1 MQVLDEG
8 FCFQEG
14 TKPQTCVLKELVP
27 RPSHF
32 SLVYSPWHKSLKAT
46 MGHCALA
53 FHVGVML
60 CLPGV
65 Y

>member
-14 TKPQTCVLKELVP
+14 TKPQTCVLEGLVP

-32 SLVYSPWHKSLKAT
+32 SLGHDPWHKSLEAT
-46 MGHCALA
+46 MV
-53 FHVGVML
+53 FDVGVML
-60 CLPGV
+60 HLPGV
-65 Y
+65 C